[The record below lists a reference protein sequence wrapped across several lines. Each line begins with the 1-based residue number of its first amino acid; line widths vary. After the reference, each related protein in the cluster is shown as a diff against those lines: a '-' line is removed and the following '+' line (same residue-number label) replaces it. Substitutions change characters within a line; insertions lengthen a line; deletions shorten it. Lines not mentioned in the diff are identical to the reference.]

1 MDLSAFNLLMSTTP
15 NAANPADGGVAA
27 TGAPAVGTAR
37 ESLRTGEAFMQLLKT
52 VGSRKTEQNADSFFT
67 AAHARAHADSFKD
80 FKTGE
85 NVKVVKI
92 SLKRTRACEKPEQPQ
107 TRNQVAD
114 ARRDDDRQKIPAAEN
129 SAFAP
134 VDSGESVSA
143 APVLTIET
151 AESDFRAPAFAP
163 VENKEAP
170 DVEQTAAD
178 ILINAALQVFSAP
191 VAQEQT
197 PVPAEVETGFAP
209 AASAKP
215 VVENDAE
222 QPAGDSAPLPETRP
236 DFSGETAPEQFSRPV
251 ETARTPDVPAGR
263 IETRRESFAPA
274 AAAPV
279 EKRAEKTAPEQNIR
293 FVPTDE
299 AEKVAA
305 SVAASDR
312 ESAETTEKTVAAPA
326 PKHAETAAVDLPES
340 VGFDAGSETKT
351 VDPAA
356 RRQAREIADR
366 LPAGTKL
373 NISVETRVVE
383 TAAETVAPVKTEKE
397 SRAPRANPDD
407 AALPATPF
415 NDVVSVAEA
424 DASAKSFDFEKQPA
438 KSAASRAEARE
449 DAPTADDVST
459 FVSQTAKT
467 VPTETAGGKSA
478 IEPADG
484 VQADGGSKTAQ
495 AFIAGDRVSR
505 GKSAD
510 ADVKTAQKTV
520 FTREMAD
527 TVKINIQKAL
537 KAGLDK
543 IDVVLKTKDLGTVK
557 VHLDIDRDGNVKA
570 VISTARA
577 DTLDLLRADLS
588 GLKQALADG
597 GFNMG
602 DESFAFNY
610 RGERFDDGGERG
622 RNGGFSNGGGDAD
635 ETDADAAEDSGLY
648 ALNIKV

>member
-15 NAANPADGGVAA
+15 NTANPVADGGVAA
-27 TGAPAVGTAR
+27 NGAPTVGTAR

-52 VGSRKTEQNADSFFT
+52 VGSRKTERNADSFFT

-92 SLKRTRACEKPEQPQ
+92 SLKRTRACEKTEQPQ
-107 TRNQVAD
+107 TRDQVAD
-114 ARRDDDRQKIPAAEN
+114 TRRDDDRQKIPAAEN
-129 SAFAP
+129 TAFTPVENGESFSSAP
-134 VDSGESVSA
+134 VPTV
-143 APVLTIET
+143 ET
-151 AESDFRAPAFAP
+151 TENDFRAPTVEP
-163 VENKEAP
+163 VESKENP
-170 DVEQTAAD
+170 DAELTAAD
-178 ILINAALQVFSAP
+178 ILINAALQAVPAP
-191 VAQEQT
+191 AAQKQT

-209 AASAKP
+209 AVSAKP

-222 QPAGDSAPLPETRP
+222 QPAGDAAPLPETRP
-236 DFSGETAPEQFSRPV
+236 EFSNETAPEQFFRPV
-251 ETARTPDVPAGR
+251 ETARTPDVPAGQT
-263 IETRRESFAPA
+263 EEARRESFAPA
-274 AAAPV
+274 TAAPV
-279 EKRAEKTAPEQNIR
+279 EKRAETAAPEQNVQP
-293 FVPTDE
+293 VPTVG

-305 SVAASDR
+305 SAVPER
-312 ESAETTEKTVAAPA
+312 ESAVTTEKTVAAPA
-326 PKHAETAAVDLPES
+326 PKHAETAAVDLPETA
-340 VGFDAGSETKT
+340 GFDAGSETKT
-351 VDPAA
+351 IDPVT
-356 RRQAREIADR
+356 RRQAREIADG

-373 NISVETRVVE
+373 NISVETRGVE
-383 TAAETVAPVKTEKE
+383 TAAETVAPVKTEKAP
-397 SRAPRANPDD
+397 RAPRANPDG
-407 AALPATPF
+407 AVLPATPF
-415 NDVVSVAEA
+415 NDVVSVAET
-424 DASAKSFDFEKQPA
+424 DASAKSFDFEKQPV
-438 KSAASRAEARE
+438 KSADSRVETQE
-449 DAPTADDVST
+449 DALTAGDA
-459 FVSQTAKT
+459 FVPQTAKT
-467 VPTETAGGKSA
+467 VSTETAGGKSA
-478 IEPADG
+478 VEQADG
-484 VQADGGSKTAQ
+484 VSANGGTKTAQ
-495 AFIAGDRVSR
+495 AFVVGDRVLR
-505 GKSAD
+505 GKSAA
-510 ADVKTAQKTV
+510 ADVKAAQKTV

-597 GFNMG
+597 GFNMS

-622 RNGGFSNGGGDAD
+622 RNGGFSNGGDAD